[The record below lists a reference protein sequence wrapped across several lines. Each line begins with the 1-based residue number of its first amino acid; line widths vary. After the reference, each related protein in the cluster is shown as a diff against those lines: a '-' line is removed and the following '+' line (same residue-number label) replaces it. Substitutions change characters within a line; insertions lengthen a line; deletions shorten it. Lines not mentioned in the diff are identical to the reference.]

1 MYMSHLKNIFWVLIS
16 SALATVLSLLLS
28 YMGIGKEI
36 SLMVYL
42 IAVLSVTV
50 LTQGYYYGI
59 IASFVNLLL
68 FNYFFTEPL
77 HSFLMVHAQ
86 DYILIAFFSTA
97 SLITGTLSSKY
108 QQQRAIAK
116 KNEETS
122 ALLYGISQNFLYA
135 SDVHNILKKGSDTIK
150 AHTGCACEASL
161 DYHICSLEG
170 CTYGTEGFDTSV
182 YGENDITEFAIKG
195 ISGNL
200 GKLRMLNW
208 GNVLKEKEHMIIQA
222 VLYQMGVVIDR
233 ELINM
238 ERAKIKISMESE
250 HVKNTLL
257 RSLSHD
263 LRTPLTGIMGAS
275 SLICESMETLDAPSI
290 KKLGQDIHEEA
301 SWLYYAVQNI
311 LDMTRIGE
319 GKFSI
324 QMEYEAVDDL
334 IGQTIN
340 RTPWVSHSKRLKVE
354 MPEEILM
361 INVDGR
367 LIVQALV
374 NLLDNAYKHSGT
386 DNDIVLRAYPETDS
400 VCFEVEDF
408 GEGIDASIMHNLFE
422 GFVTQPRPS
431 ADSRHGVG
439 LGLAICKTIAD
450 AHGGTIGAWN
460 KPDAGCVF
468 KLILPIE
475 GDEQK

>member
-1 MYMSHLKNIFWVLIS
+1 MVGVHFKNILWVTVS
-16 SALATVLSLLLS
+16 SALATVLSLILS
-28 YMGIGKEI
+28 QMGIGKEI
-36 SLMVYL
+36 GLMVYL

-59 IASFVNLLL
+59 IASFFNLLM

-86 DYILIAFFSTA
+86 DYILIAFFSIA

-116 KNEETS
+116 KNEEMAT
-122 ALLYGISQNFLYA
+122 LLYGISQRFLNV
-135 SDVHNILKKGSDTIK
+135 SDIHNILKKGSDTIK
-150 AHTGCACEASL
+150 EYTGYACRASL
-161 DYHICSLEG
+161 DYHIGNLEG
-170 CTYGTEGFDTSV
+170 CTYSTADYLESETPDNSFQ
-182 YGENDITEFAIKG
+182 IKG
-195 ISGNL
+195 ISGNVGEL
-200 GKLRMLNW
+200 SLLNYETP
-208 GNVLKEKEHMIIQA
+208 LKEKERMVIQA

-233 ELINM
+233 ELINL

-275 SLICESMETLDAPSI
+275 SLIYESIDTLDTPSV

-340 RTPWVSHSKRLKVE
+340 RTPWVLNSKRLKVE
-354 MPEEILM
+354 MPDDILM
-361 INVDGR
+361 IKVDGR
-367 LIVQALV
+367 LIVQTLV

-386 DNDIVLRAYPETDS
+386 ENEIFLRAYSEKES

-408 GEGIDASIMHNLFE
+408 GKGIDASISNSLFE

-450 AHGGTIGAWN
+450 AHGGSISAWN
-460 KPDAGCVF
+460 KPNGGCVF
-468 KLILPIE
+468 KLILPME
-475 GDEQK
+475 GEE

>member
-1 MYMSHLKNIFWVLIS
+1 MVGVHLKNILWVTVS
-16 SALATVLSLLLS
+16 SALATVLSLILS
-28 YMGIGKEI
+28 QMGIGKEI
-36 SLMVYL
+36 GLMVYL

-59 IASFVNLLL
+59 IASFFNLLM

-86 DYILIAFFSTA
+86 DYILIAFFSIA

-116 KNEETS
+116 KNEEIAT
-122 ALLYGISQNFLYA
+122 LLYGISQSFLYV
-135 SDVHNILKKGSDTIK
+135 SDIHNILKKDSDTIK
-150 AHTGCACEASL
+150 EHTRYACQASL
-161 DYHICSLEG
+161 NQHIGNLEG
-170 CTYGTEGFDTSV
+170 CTYSTSD
-182 YGENDITEFAIKG
+182 YLESETPENNQSIFQING
-195 ISGNL
+195 ISGNM
-200 GKLRMLNW
+200 GKLSILNH
-208 GNVLKEKEHMIIQA
+208 GTPLKEKEHMVIQA

-233 ELINM
+233 ELINL

-275 SLICESMETLDAPSI
+275 SLIYESMDTLDTPSV

-340 RTPWVSHSKRLKVE
+340 RTPWVLNSKRLKVE
-354 MPEEILM
+354 MPDDILM
-361 INVDGR
+361 IKVDGR
-367 LIVQALV
+367 LIVQTLV

-386 DNDIVLRAYPETDS
+386 DNEILLRAYTENES

-408 GEGIDASIMHNLFE
+408 GKGIDPSIYNSLFE

-450 AHGGTIGAWN
+450 SHGGRISAWN
-460 KPDAGCVF
+460 KPKGGCVF
-468 KLILPIE
+468 KVILPME
-475 GDEQK
+475 GEE